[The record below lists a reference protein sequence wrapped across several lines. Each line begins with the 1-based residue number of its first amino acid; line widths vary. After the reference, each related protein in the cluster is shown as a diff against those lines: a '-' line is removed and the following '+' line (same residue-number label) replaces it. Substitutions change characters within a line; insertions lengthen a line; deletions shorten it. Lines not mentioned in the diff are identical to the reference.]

1 MTQRPATPADS
12 IRDSQIEDITDQ
24 IVRIRAENLALN
36 AQNQIL
42 ADKFN
47 KLAAYN
53 QALGDDVANSDR
65 QIYILEHQIDERQEM
80 VEIALAEI
88 NRLQREIS
96 KIRRIL
102 LKDRKF
108 RGGVVELMQV
118 QERTEELDARVK
130 EARELIGATNT
141 DNLELLREK
150 VSVIEESNADLER
163 QIGLLKVL
171 LDGEAGDEEKRARL
185 EDMMKQKDLET
196 ERLMD
201 EIQEQ
206 QAKNAAEALKKK
218 RAMSALKQS
227 RDEVTNAKELFG
239 DVSEWPELS
248 EAGPTPSEVE
258 RREKEEQERRE
269 REEKERLER
278 EQQERLEKERLEKER
293 LERERL
299 EKEEQER
306 LEKERLEQERLEKER
321 LEREEQERLEKE
333 RLEKEEQERLEKER
347 LEKEEQE
354 RLEKERLEKEEQE
367 RLAREAEE
375 RRRKRRKRRR
385 KPEVKPKEPEQPF
398 SDDEVDRDRINQ
410 QLLKE
415 RQRES
420 EELLKSLKDAL
431 EKQEKERDELMDEIA
446 KVSERKLV
454 MKTLPDMTV
463 VIKDTETDEDVLGK
477 LRTKRDL
484 SKTLAPG
491 SGNMSNVGQAMSST
505 APVAG
510 VGSLS
515 NTMAN
520 TGEIGGGGS
529 GQGETGGG
537 CEQTTAGVSNGAG
550 NGSNIP
556 SNTFAGVQ
564 TPDETLGS
572 GEFMA
577 ANTWPFGLMDVS
589 LVGSEAQTRITLED
603 IMKKEMMIEE
613 RKKRAQ
619 EIAEKQRRLDDM
631 QQEILELEEQM
642 DRVRSDTAK
651 REEEIKRVKEEIELA
666 KLKQELLKGLTK
678 IKTEGMSK
686 EEIEEV
692 VKQLMRKKREE
703 MTKVMLRSKSAEEKL
718 AELMRYR
725 EVLDRDLYDM
735 DHRDKPEVKR
745 LQSEVKVYGNR
756 VTESRK
762 SLEESIAQRDAKRQE
777 YAEVKS
783 QEALNTVL
791 DLIVQRNKLERREA
805 KWRSFAK
812 ESWDSL
818 HALEDFSEANKPRR
832 LQISE
837 QLQKY
842 ERDLLVATQNL
853 RELNDYS
860 DLLGALIS
868 EHTDNWKGK

>member
-1 MTQRPATPADS
+1 MSQRPATPADS

-80 VEIALAEI
+80 VEVVLAEI

-130 EARELIGATNT
+130 EARELIGETNT
-141 DNLELLREK
+141 DSLELLREK

-171 LDGEAGDEEKRARL
+171 LDGEAGDEVKRARL

-218 RAMSALKQS
+218 RTVSALRQS
-227 RDEVTNAKELFG
+227 RDDVTSAKELFG

-278 EQQERLEKERLEKER
+278 EEQER

-299 EKEEQER
+299 EQER
-306 LEKERLEQERLEKER
+306 LERERLEREEQERLEKER

-347 LEKEEQE
+347 LEREEQE

-420 EELLKSLKDAL
+420 EELLKSLRDAL

-491 SGNMSNVGQAMSST
+491 SGNTGTVVQPMSST
-505 APVAG
+505 APAAG
-510 VGSLS
+510 IGSLS
-515 NTMAN
+515 NTMGN
-520 TGEIGGGGS
+520 TGEIGGGS
-529 GQGETGGG
+529 WQGEGVNNGGS
-537 CEQTTAGVSNGAG
+537 EQGTAGVSNGAG
-550 NGSNIP
+550 NWSNIP

-564 TPDETLGS
+564 TLDDTLGS
-572 GEFMA
+572 GGFMA
-577 ANTWPFGLMDVS
+577 ANTWPFGFMDVS
-589 LVGSEAQTRITLED
+589 LVGSEVQTSITLED
-603 IMKKEMMIEE
+603 IMKKEMIIEE
-613 RKKRAQ
+613 QKKRAQ
-619 EIAEKQRRLDDM
+619 EIAERQKKLDDM

-678 IKTEGMSK
+678 IKMDGMSK

-703 MTKVMLRSKSAEEKL
+703 MTKVMLRSKTAEEKL

-735 DHRDKPEVKR
+735 DHREKPEVKR
-745 LQSEVKVYGNR
+745 LQSEVKVFGNR

-791 DLIVQRNKLERREA
+791 DLMVQRNKLERREA

-812 ESWDSL
+812 ESWDSI

-842 ERDLLVATQNL
+842 ERDLLLATNNL
-853 RELNDYS
+853 RDLNDYS